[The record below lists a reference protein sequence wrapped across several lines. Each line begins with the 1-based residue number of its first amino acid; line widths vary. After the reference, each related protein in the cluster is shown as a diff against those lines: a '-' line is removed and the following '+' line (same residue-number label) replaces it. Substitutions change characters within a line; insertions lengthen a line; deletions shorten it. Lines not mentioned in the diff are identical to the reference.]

1 MKELH
6 ILLYTYIYVNGKKSA
21 ELQISVVS
29 GVREIKG
36 IDKIIDVETQEIVN
50 INSLK
55 LGHTYDI
62 KLITSSQTYNYQDL
76 NVNDEAGL
84 LTITNDGKFKVV
96 GVGTGKI
103 TIVSPN
109 NGGTFETYYT
119 TTFNDKELGKM
130 IYASL
135 DNVSDKITISDLERI
150 EELKDTS
157 GNTNFSWNS
166 IKNTEDLKFLPNL
179 TKLSINNATFET
191 LHLNQKRLEKIE
203 IYDSSI
209 KEIIID
215 NLTLLNKL
223 HIEVITSINKLK
235 LIGLEDLEE
244 FELVFLNSQECNIK
258 ELYIESC
265 PEFYNLFLLS
275 CNIERAIIKNSKDIN
290 EVIFGTVSEITL
302 ENLDRITHLSVK
314 TNKLKKLYLLNLP
327 YFTFNDD
334 SINLEVTEIDEL
346 FIKDVA
352 RTGLPSQFLKY
363 FPDQISSIKL
373 EDLTFIKDYLLNNN
387 YISSLDL
394 NKNSTSIELYNLNNL
409 SRINVSSPYLTSLN
423 ISYING
429 ISYLYIDGNIQSGNL
444 VNNFEETIS
453 SFNTYIILI

>member
-1 MKELH
+1 M
-6 ILLYTYIYVNGKKSA
+6 
-21 ELQISVVS
+21 
-29 GVREIKG
+29 
-36 IDKIIDVETQEIVN
+36 
-50 INSLK
+50 
-55 LGHTYDI
+55 
-62 KLITSSQTYNYQDL
+62 
-76 NVNDEAGL
+76 
-84 LTITNDGKFKVV
+84 
-96 GVGTGKI
+96 
-103 TIVSPN
+103 
-109 NGGTFETYYT
+109 
-119 TTFNDKELGKM
+119 
-130 IYASL
+130 
-135 DNVSDKITISDLERI
+135 
-150 EELKDTS
+150 
-157 GNTNFSWNS
+157 
-166 IKNTEDLKFLPNL
+166 
-179 TKLSINNATFET
+179 
-191 LHLNQKRLEKIE
+191 
-203 IYDSSI
+203 
-209 KEIIID
+209 
-215 NLTLLNKL
+215 

-265 PEFYNLFLLS
+265 PEFYNLYLLPY
-275 CNIERAIIKNSKDIN
+275 NIERAIIKNSKDIN

-327 YFTFNDD
+327 YFTFNDN